1 MEGLIT
7 TMERA
12 VLNKRWRLVL
22 LCLGLALFFIS
33 GCAKT
38 AKEVKPGKAII
49 NPASIKPGLAV
60 LYFEEFYRH
69 INRMP
74 TGETALKE
82 GKPGK
87 PIPYLNHRFGDGPV
101 FDSGLSR
108 GVGVQM
114 TGFIRFPSAGLYLMK
129 AKSND
134 GIRIFINNEMIID
147 DPIVHSG
154 GDRFSREASVSVD
167 KPGWYSFFLQYFQ
180 RKGTSM
186 LELYWRLPGQAD
198 FSIVPAD
205 AFGHAAAAGKT
216 D

>member
-1 MEGLIT
+1 MKGTIT
-7 TMERA
+7 TMKRA
-12 VLNKRWRLVL
+12 ILKKRWRLVL
-22 LCLGLALFFIS
+22 VCLGLALFFIS

-38 AKEVKPGKAII
+38 TKEVRPDKAII
-49 NPASIKPGLAV
+49 DPASIKPGLAV

-69 INRMP
+69 INEMP

-87 PIPYLNHRFGDGPV
+87 PIPYINHRFGDGPV
-101 FDSGLSR
+101 YDSGRGR

-114 TGFIRFPSAGLYLMK
+114 TGFIRFSSAGRYLIK

-134 GIRIFINNEMIID
+134 GIRIFINKKMIID
-147 DPIVHSG
+147 DPIVHAG
-154 GDRFSREASVSVD
+154 GDRFSGEALVMVD
-167 KPGWYSFFLQYFQ
+167 KPGWYSFLLQYFQ

-186 LELYWRLPGQAD
+186 LELYWQLPGQTD
-198 FSIVPAD
+198 YSIVPAE
-205 AFGHAAAAGKT
+205 AFGHVAVAGKT